1 MDGFDTMTMSYMAAP
16 PMSLSNVASID
27 AVSMPLLPL
36 ENLDHA
42 SNFDAD
48 TFIGYVI
55 TMCCM
60 SRVKHMPNDA

>member
-16 PMSLSNVASID
+16 PTSLSNVASTD
-27 AVSMPLLPL
+27 ALSMPLLPL

-55 TMCCM
+55 A
-60 SRVKHMPNDA
+60 R